1 MQLPLH
7 EFSISSI
14 AFIKLHSKDSHA
26 TVVIKC
32 LAKITTLLLHCSRS
46 RSITAVH
53 LALKGHINA
62 VWRSQRHALLLLTGE
77 TLSASQKT

>member
-26 TVVIKC
+26 TVVTKC
-32 LAKITTLLLHCSRS
+32 LAKITTLLLQCRNISP
-46 RSITAVH
+46 TV
-53 LALKGHINA
+53 N
-62 VWRSQRHALLLLTGE
+62 LLR
-77 TLSASQKT
+77 

>member
-26 TVVIKC
+26 TVVTKC
-32 LAKITTLLLHCSRS
+32 LAKITTLLLQCICSD
-46 RSITAVH
+46 H
-53 LALKGHINA
+53 M
-62 VWRSQRHALLLLTGE
+62 
-77 TLSASQKT
+77 

>member
-26 TVVIKC
+26 TVVTKC
-32 LAKITTLLLHCSRS
+32 LAKITILFMQCGNEIPTLVSETHFLLGELYVLCGMDPFRTVWCVFWNRS
-46 RSITAVH
+46 
-53 LALKGHINA
+53 NA
-62 VWRSQRHALLLLTGE
+62 
-77 TLSASQKT
+77 